1 MLLVSGSLQ
10 GIDIRTVSQPDGV
23 ETARSRA
30 ERQGLFFSLGVS
42 IVSLSASDQMA
53 LWSLKEQE

>member
-1 MLLVSGSLQ
+1 M
-10 GIDIRTVSQPDGV
+10 SQPDEV
-23 ETARSRA
+23 ETRSRV

-42 IVSLSASDQMA
+42 IVFLPASDQMA